1 MRRLLLLRHAKA
13 APLAG
18 GGDHARPL
26 ALRGR
31 QDAARLG
38 AWLQERRLTPDLAIV
53 SDARRARETAEIVF
67 AGLAEKVSRRLEP
80 RVYNATPQTLL
91 AFARAAPATAQAVMM
106 IGHNP
111 GFAELAQSLTGY
123 GDRYAAARLN
133 AKFPTCGLA
142 ILDFDVETWAGL
154 KPRAGRLDS
163 FITPAL
169 LGGEDD

>member
-1 MRRLLLLRHAKA
+1 MRHLLLLRHAKA

-31 QDAARLG
+31 EDAARLG
-38 AWLQERRLTPDLAIV
+38 AWLRERRLTPDLAIV
-53 SDARRARETAEIVF
+53 SDARRARETADIVL
-67 AGLAEKVSRRLEP
+67 AGMPEKISRQLEP

-91 AFARAAPATAQAVMM
+91 AFAQGAPDTAQAVMM

-111 GFAELAQSLTGY
+111 GFAELARALTGY
-123 GDRYAAARLN
+123 GDRYASARLT

-142 ILDFDVETWAGL
+142 ILDFDVETWADIG
-154 KPRAGRLDS
+154 PRAGRLDS
-163 FITPAL
+163 FITPAAP
-169 LGGEDD
+169 GGDDD